1 MADNQSINEKLD
13 LILSTTM
20 KIHQKVEQQNQDI
33 AQLRSEM
40 RSLEQLVNEMTKKNR
55 NQALLAGG
63 IGGGIVAVSIE
74 LIRWKLGG

>member
-63 IGGGIVAVSIE
+63 VGGGLVAVGIE